1 MRQRVHELVDGARAA
16 IEANRRRIDDLNV
29 YPVPDGDTGT
39 NLTLTVRAIEEA
51 LHDDGPDDRAGL
63 AREVSRAALMGA
75 RGNSGVILSQIIR
88 GATES
93 LAESDDLARAFRS
106 ASDAAYRA
114 VKKPVE
120 GTMLT
125 AIRSM
130 ADAAEHGADLA
141 GIIAR
146 GDDTVTQTRELL
158 PVLKEAGVVD
168 AGAAGLVEIVRGI
181 HAALTGEA
189 QASPP
194 EHEETFGL
202 EAIHQ
207 ELSRYR
213 YCTVFVVEGE
223 GLDAD
228 ELESKLEQLGDS
240 LLVVGDSSA
249 LKVHVHTDDPGRA
262 LSLGIAR
269 GAIEGVEI
277 ANMHAQTQQREERL
291 LHSVPDEQA
300 ACAVVAVSA
309 GAGNRA
315 LFESFGAVVVE
326 GGPTMNPSTADLVA
340 AIEHAPGLEVI
351 LLPNNGN
358 VILTAEHAAENASK
372 VARVVP
378 TRSLQAGL
386 AALVAFDGSRVAD
399 ENVAAL
405 QEAADGVATGAVTIA
420 SRDVQLNGVAVRKG
434 KWLGLAEGEPMAGG
448 ETFDEVAQ
456 AVLEQLLH
464 EPRGVVTL
472 LTGDEPATT
481 RRAPGADPVR
491 VSRARARR
499 ARGGPAALSAPAGSR
514 MTPVRVILVEDND
527 TFRETLELLFGLRD
541 EIDVVA
547 SVATGDEAP
556 PVVRALRPDVVL
568 MDYRMPG
575 LNGAEATRLVLEAD
589 PMTRVVCLT
598 ASVTAEEIAE
608 VERAGAAA
616 VVTKD
621 GDFDRLV
628 EIVCEASR
636 Q

>member
-1 MRQRVHELVDGARAA
+1 
-16 IEANRRRIDDLNV
+16 
-29 YPVPDGDTGT
+29 
-39 NLTLTVRAIEEA
+39 
-51 LHDDGPDDRAGL
+51 
-63 AREVSRAALMGA
+63 MGA
-75 RGNSGVILSQIIR
+75 RGNSGVILSQIVR

-146 GDDTVTQTRELL
+146 GDDTVAQTREML

-181 HAALTGEA
+181 QAALTGEA
-189 QASPP
+189 LAPPP

-213 YCTVFVVEGE
+213 YCTVFVVEGD

-228 ELESKLEQLGDS
+228 ELESELEQLGDS

-291 LHSVPDEQA
+291 LHSVPDDRT

-315 LFESFGAVVVE
+315 LFESFGAVVVD
-326 GGPTMNPSTADLVA
+326 GGPTMNPSTADLLA
-340 AIEHAPGLEVI
+340 AIERAPGLEVI
-351 LLPNNGN
+351 VLPNNGN
-358 VILTAEHAAENASK
+358 VILAAEQAAENAVEDRARRPDP
-372 VARVVP
+372 VAAGGPRGARRV
-378 TRSLQAGL
+378 RRLAGRRGEPGGH
-386 AALVAFDGSRVAD
+386 AGGSRRGRDRCGDDRLARR
-399 ENVAAL
+399 AA
-405 QEAADGVATGAVTIA
+405 ERRG
-420 SRDVQLNGVAVRKG
+420 R
-434 KWLGLAEGEPMAGG
+434 AEGQ
-448 ETFDEVAQ
+448 V
-456 AVLEQLLH
+456 
-464 EPRGVVTL
+464 
-472 LTGDEPATT
+472 
-481 RRAPGADPVR
+481 
-491 VSRARARR
+491 ARARR
-499 ARGGPAALSAPAGSR
+499 RRAGGRRRDVRRGGAG
-514 MTPVRVILVEDND
+514 
-527 TFRETLELLFGLRD
+527 
-541 EIDVVA
+541 
-547 SVATGDEAP
+547 
-556 PVVRALRPDVVL
+556 RAR
-568 MDYRMPG
+568 
-575 LNGAEATRLVLEAD
+575 
-589 PMTRVVCLT
+589 
-598 ASVTAEEIAE
+598 
-608 VERAGAAA
+608 AAA
-616 VVTKD
+616 A
-621 GDFDRLV
+621 R
-628 EIVCEASR
+628 AARRRSR
-636 Q
+636 C